1 MKWSIIFYRLNDEWF
16 CSGIKKYQN
25 LALKCKR
32 FSYCHTSTI
41 ICRIQPEDTLERIQ
55 QITFYFIFQIVCL
68 QNVTIGWDVIG
79 NNASLAY
86 NYLSLL
92 LWLLLFTIR
101 PLLQLLHTTANYQ
114 DSLVIKGFLRLLF
127 FLTFK
132 FLWDFNYI
140 YKFET

>member
-1 MKWSIIFYRLNDEWF
+1 MKIPWKEFRESHFIL
-16 CSGIKKYQN
+16 
-25 LALKCKR
+25 
-32 FSYCHTSTI
+32 
-41 ICRIQPEDTLERIQ
+41 
-55 QITFYFIFQIVCL
+55 TFKLFAFKI
-68 QNVTIGWDVIG
+68 VTIGWDVIG

-86 NYLSLL
+86 NYLSSSSLL
-92 LWLLLFTIR
+92 LLLLLLFTIR

-114 DSLVIKGFLRLLF
+114 DSLVIQGFLRLLF

>member
-1 MKWSIIFYRLNDEWF
+1 M
-16 CSGIKKYQN
+16 
-25 LALKCKR
+25 
-32 FSYCHTSTI
+32 
-41 ICRIQPEDTLERIQ
+41 
-55 QITFYFIFQIVCL
+55 
-68 QNVTIGWDVIG
+68 IG

-92 LWLLLFTIR
+92 LLLLLLFLLLLLLLFTIR

-114 DSLVIKGFLRLLF
+114 DSLAIQGFLRLLF